1 MLEVKN
7 LKLKYENKVVFN
19 DFDLEVNNGEII
31 VITGDSGSGKSS
43 FLKLL
48 NGIIKEF
55 VDASVSGEILFNKEN
70 ILNQDITKRSKY
82 ISTVFQN
89 PKTQFYCIN
98 TTDEIAFGL
107 ENRNVESSEIK
118 KTIKEY
124 SNKLH
129 VEKLMDRDIFKLS
142 GGEKQFIA
150 ITACAC
156 LDNDI
161 YLFDEPSSSLDEKS
175 IIWLKKTI
183 LKLKQLGKIVIIA
196 EHRMHF
202 LKDIF
207 DKLVLIENSTSK
219 VYNRQTLEEIGYE
232 NFSKLHNLR
241 SFFKANL
248 ENVETINILDGKMHN
263 YGKEI
268 LCKNYVINYGN
279 KKISDFSLNLS
290 SGVTF
295 ITGENGVGK
304 SSIIRKMAG
313 LLKSHGESYYRN
325 DKITKS
331 YKYISFVMQDVN
343 YQIFTDS
350 VWSEISI
357 VSDDEDKK
365 NKVLK
370 ELGLYSKKDFHPQIL
385 SGGEKQRLMIAQAR
399 VSDKP
404 IVIFDEPTSGLD
416 KKQMLKIAEYLK
428 EMTAE
433 GKTIIVIT
441 HDYELINYCEGRT
454 IKFIK

>member
-43 FLKLL
+43 FLKIL
-48 NGIIKEF
+48 NGIIPEF
-55 VDASVSGEILFNKEN
+55 DDAKIEGEITFDNKDLLSQSMSE
-70 ILNQDITKRSKY
+70 RSKY

-175 IIWLKKTI
+175 IIWVKNTI
-183 LKLKQLGKIVIIA
+183 LKLKKLGKIVIIA

-207 DKLVLIENSTSK
+207 DKLVLIEQGSAK
-219 VYNRQTLEEIGYE
+219 VYPREEIEKISYDE
-232 NFSKLHNLR
+232 FSKKHNLR
-241 SFFKANL
+241 SFFKTDL
-248 ENVETINILDGKMHN
+248 KKVEYVCTLDAMDHIFGDS
-263 YGKEI
+263 I
-268 LCKNYVINYGN
+268 LCKNFVINYGD
-279 KKISDFSLNLS
+279 KKVCDFTLSLPK
-290 SGVTF
+290 GVTF
-295 ITGENGVGK
+295 IIGENGIGK
-304 SSIIRKMAG
+304 SSVVKNMAG
-313 LLKSHGESYYRN
+313 LLKTKAQTYYEN
-325 DKITKS
+325 KKITKS

-433 GKTIIVIT
+433 GKTVIVIT